1 MRNRAFDFR
10 WMTVGS
16 FLVLAVAILGK
27 PAATTIQEAAV
38 QLAAVGSQLM
48 GNVAPL
54 VREKEGFVPTAYR
67 DPGAGV
73 LTIGYGTTRYPDGRP
88 VQPGD
93 VVTREEAERYL
104 EQDIQE
110 AASAVQRH
118 VQVPLTEH
126 ELAALSSF
134 TYNVGEGQFQKSTL
148 VQKLNAGDRH
158 GAANELL
165 RWNKAGDKVLPGL
178 VTRRKE
184 ERELFLGE

>member
-1 MRNRAFDFR
+1 
-10 WMTVGS
+10 
-16 FLVLAVAILGK
+16 
-27 PAATTIQEAAV
+27 
-38 QLAAVGSQLM
+38 
-48 GNVAPL
+48 
-54 VREKEGFVPTAYR
+54 
-67 DPGAGV
+67 
-73 LTIGYGTTRYPDGRP
+73 
-88 VQPGD
+88 